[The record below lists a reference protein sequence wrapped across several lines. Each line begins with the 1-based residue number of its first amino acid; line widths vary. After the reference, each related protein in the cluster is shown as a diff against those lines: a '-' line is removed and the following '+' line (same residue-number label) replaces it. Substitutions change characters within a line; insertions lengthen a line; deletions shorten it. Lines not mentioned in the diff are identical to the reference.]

1 MSSSHCKNKCISI
14 NGDNVPW
21 TRELLLFGI
30 FVSFFIIALLTCTD
44 NCQHFLLGEI
54 NLSDSVILGVT
65 EIQEMLLVSVDMTD
79 TLRMMETCFLV

>member
-21 TRELLLFGI
+21 TRKLLLFGT
-30 FVSFFIIALLTCTD
+30 FVSLFIISLLTCTD

-54 NLSDSVILGVT
+54 NLSDGMILGVT
-65 EIQEMLLVSVDMTD
+65 EIQEMLFVSVDMTD
-79 TLRMMETCFLV
+79 TLRMVKTCLLV